1 MQRLLSKVDC
11 IDADEGHTLK
21 IVHYSHQ
28 LGMGGTEKCM
38 QYFLEYLHH
47 AGHDCYCVHNRDK
60 TDAIGGHREALIKDI
75 LGEERVLAYS
85 SEEEFFRIIETIHP
99 DIFHIHRSGRPNE
112 FPIVPR
118 LKRYVDKCVET
129 NVFGGYDPTDIID
142 LTLYVSGYFFRNA
155 QIPRRKKGVL
165 YNPVRPPSHSEN
177 LRNALGISLSTFV
190 MGRIGRPDDHIF
202 DPISLYAHK
211 VIEEGTPYDILHLV
225 QSPPPTMIQKA
236 SELGLKKIK
245 FLTDPIVADHQI
257 TQFLNTIDVFAHAG
271 KRGETFGS
279 SIAEAMIHG
288 KPIIS
293 HRSRIANGH
302 EPFVRECGY
311 FAETDDYKQYAEY
324 ICTLYASKKERMSLG
339 EKGRKFARKNFLL
352 ADIGRKLESH
362 YWDLLGETASRN
374 SL

>member
-1 MQRLLSKVDC
+1 
-11 IDADEGHTLK
+11 
-21 IVHYSHQ
+21 
-28 LGMGGTEKCM
+28 M

-60 TDAIGGHREALIKDI
+60 TDAIGGHREPLIKDI

-129 NVFGGYDPTDIID
+129 NVFGGVDPTDVID
-142 LTLYVSGYFFRNA
+142 LTLFVNKYLLSAGRSLHREISY
-155 QIPRRKKGVL
+155 L
-165 YNPVRPPSHSEN
+165 YYPVKTPAHENN
-177 LRNALGISLSTFV
+177 LREELGISPETFV
-190 MGRIGRPDDHIF
+190 MGRIGRPSDRIF
-202 DPISLYAHK
+202 DPISLSALRL
-211 VIEEGTPYDILHLV
+211 IEEKTGYDILYLV
-225 QSPPPTMIQKA
+225 QSPPPAMIRTA
-236 SELGLKKIK
+236 REMALEKIK
-245 FLTDPIVADHQI
+245 FLTTPVVSDDEV
-257 TQFLNTIDVFAHAG
+257 TSFYNTIDVLAHAR
-271 KRGETFGS
+271 KDGEVFGLN
-279 SIAEAMIHG
+279 IAEAMIHG

-311 FAETDDYKQYAEY
+311 FVGTDDYKQYAEY
-324 ICTLYASKKERMSLG
+324 ICTLYDNKKERMSLG

-362 YWDLLGETASRN
+362 YWDLFGETESREKPP
-374 SL
+374 SLLRWMIPRWICKICLIIMIVSIS